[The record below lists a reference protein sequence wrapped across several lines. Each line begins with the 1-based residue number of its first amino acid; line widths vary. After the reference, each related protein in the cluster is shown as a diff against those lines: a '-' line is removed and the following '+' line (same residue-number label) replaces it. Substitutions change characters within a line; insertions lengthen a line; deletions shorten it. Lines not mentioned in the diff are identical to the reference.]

1 MIEQKSSTT
10 AIKDFNM
17 AIEVRRIILEQH
29 EFQAVLNVFAKMEE
43 SDFPEGFV
51 VGFEIRNENPL
62 QIFVDIQSPDGAQV
76 GVELAEDFIV
86 EALINFCIQ
95 TKIPVSR
102 KSKKSVR
109 LSDGKISFDMSLINP
124 SFSTNI

>member
-1 MIEQKSSTT
+1 
-10 AIKDFNM
+10 M

-29 EFQAVLNVFAKMEE
+29 EFQAVLNVFAQMEE
-43 SDFPEGFV
+43 SNIPEGFV

-62 QIFVDIQSPDGAQV
+62 QIFVDIQAPDGAQK
-76 GVELAEDFIV
+76 GVELGEEFIV

-95 TKIPVSR
+95 TKVPVSR
-102 KSKKSVR
+102 KSKKTAR
-109 LSDGKISFDMSLINP
+109 LSEGKISFDMSLINP